1 MTSTF
6 IGLQV
11 VVTLRNPPTRVRGTV
26 SGITAGS
33 GLTLSNGQ

>member
-1 MTSTF
+1 MTTDF

-11 VVTLRNPPTRVRGTV
+11 VVTVRDPPFRVKGTV
-26 SGITAGS
+26 SDISAGE

>member
-1 MTSTF
+1 MTSDF

-11 VVTLRNPPTRVRGTV
+11 VVTVRDPPSRVKGTV
-26 SGITAGS
+26 SEISAGA